1 MKRLLLLP
9 CALLLA
15 AAVEAAPP
23 ASLPRA
29 ASPESVGISAER
41 LRRIDRWL
49 EEEIAAQHKSG
60 AVGLIA
66 RHGRIIWE
74 KAFGYA
80 DAARRTPLRTDA
92 LFRLYSMTK
101 PITSV
106 ALLTLYEQG
115 RLQLTDPLE
124 RFVPAFK
131 SVAVYAGTDSLGHVV
146 LHPPKRRI
154 TVQDV
159 LRHTAG
165 FTYGGYFED
174 TPVDKAYAAA
184 GIGYAQLDSLAELV
198 QKLAT
203 MPLLSEPGAR
213 FTYSFAHD
221 VQAYL
226 VEQISGQHFADYC
239 RERIFEPLAMRE
251 TVFGEPAGLRER
263 FPTLYQPDGH
273 GGATPVA
280 PADDEYRRLGAH
292 PFGGI
297 SLSATIEDYLRFAQM
312 LLNGGELN
320 GVRILA
326 PRTVALM
333 SANNL
338 APGTEKPD
346 WMQGLGYG
354 LGVAVVEDPAQA
366 GNLGSAGEYGWP
378 GVATTFF
385 TINPKEDLVALLFA
399 QYRPRDVR
407 FDETFRTLVYQ
418 SVIEDTDAST
428 QQRHR

>member
-1 MKRLLLLP
+1 MKRLLLL
-9 CALLLA
+9 LWVLA
-15 AAVEAAPP
+15 FATAVAAAPP
-23 ASLPRA
+23 SPLPRA
-29 ASPESVGISAER
+29 ASPQSVGMSAER
-41 LRRIDRWL
+41 LQRIDRWL
-49 EEEIAAQHKSG
+49 EEEIGAQHKSG

-66 RHGRIIWE
+66 RHGRIVWE
-74 KAFGYA
+74 KAFGYT
-80 DAARRTPLRTDA
+80 DFARRAPLRTNA

-131 SVAVYAGTDSLGHVV
+131 DVGVYGGTDSLGHVV
-146 LHPPKRRI
+146 LHPPRRPI
-154 TVQDV
+154 SVQDV
-159 LRHTAG
+159 FRHTAG

-184 GIGYAQLDSLAELV
+184 GIGYAQLDSLDELV
-198 QKLAT
+198 QKLAK
-203 MPLLSEPGAR
+203 MPLLSEPGTR

-226 VEQISGQHFADYC
+226 VEEISGQHFADYC
-239 RERIFEPLAMRE
+239 RRTIFEPLGMRD
-251 TVFGEPAGLRER
+251 TVFGEPEDLRGR

-273 GGATPVA
+273 GGMAAV
-280 PADDEYRRLGAH
+280 PAEQDEYRRLGAH

-326 PRTVALM
+326 PQTVALM
-333 SANNL
+333 SSNNL
-338 APGTEKPD
+338 PPGTEKPD

-366 GNLGSAGEYGWP
+366 GNLGSPGEYGWP

-385 TINPKEDLVALLFA
+385 TVNPKEDLVALLFA
-399 QYRPRDVR
+399 QQRPRDVR
-407 FDETFRTLVYQ
+407 FDEIFRTLVYQ
-418 SVIEDTDAST
+418 SLLDRPDASA
-428 QQRHR
+428 QQRQR

>member
-1 MKRLLLLP
+1 MKRLLLLWV
-9 CALLLA
+9 LLFA
-15 AAVEAAPP
+15 SAVVAAPP
-23 ASLPRA
+23 AMLPRA
-29 ASPESVGISAER
+29 ASPESVGMSAER
-41 LRRIDRWL
+41 LQRIDRWL
-49 EEEIAAQHKSG
+49 AEEISAQRKSG

-66 RHGRIIWE
+66 RHGRIVWE

-80 DAARRTPLRTDA
+80 DAAHRTPLRTDA

-106 ALLTLYEQG
+106 ALLMLFEQG

-124 RFVPAFK
+124 HFVPAFK
-131 SVAVYAGTDSLGHVV
+131 GVGVYGGTDSLGHVV
-146 LHPPKRRI
+146 LHPPKRPI
-154 TVQDV
+154 TVQDIF
-159 LRHTAG
+159 RHTAG

-184 GIGYAQLDSLAELV
+184 GIGYAQLDSLDELV
-198 QKLAT
+198 QKLAK

-226 VEQISGQHFADYC
+226 VEQISGQHFEDYC
-239 RERIFEPLAMRE
+239 RKRIFEPLGMRD
-251 TVFGEPAGLRER
+251 TVFGEPEDLRGR
-263 FPTLYQPDGH
+263 FPTLYQSNGH
-273 GGATPVA
+273 GGTAAVP
-280 PADDEYRRLGAH
+280 PEQDEYRRLAAH

-320 GVRILA
+320 GVRILG
-326 PRTVALM
+326 PKTVSLM
-333 SANNL
+333 SSNNL

-378 GVATTFF
+378 GVATTWF
-385 TINPKEDLVALLFA
+385 TVNPSEDLVALLFA
-399 QYRPRDVR
+399 QQRPRDVR

-418 SVIEDTDAST
+418 SLLGHPDASA
-428 QQRHR
+428 QQSRR

>member
-1 MKRLLLLP
+1 MKRLLPLLV
-9 CALLLA
+9 ALLLA
-15 AAVEAAPP
+15 AAAQAVPP
-23 ASLPRA
+23 APLPHA
-29 ASPESVGISAER
+29 VSPESVGISSER

-49 EEEIAAQHKSG
+49 EGEIAAQHKAG

-66 RHGRIIWE
+66 RHGRIVWE

-80 DAARRTPLRTDA
+80 DAARRTPLRADA

-106 ALLTLYEQG
+106 ALLTLYERG

-131 SVAVYAGTDSLGHVV
+131 SVGVYAGADGAGHVL
-146 LHPPKRRI
+146 LHPPKRPI

-159 LRHTAG
+159 FRHTAG

-174 TPVDKAYAAA
+174 TPVDKAYVAA
-184 GIGYAQLDSLAELV
+184 GIAYAKLDSLQELV

-203 MPLLSEPGAR
+203 MPLLSEPGER

-226 VEQISGQHFADYC
+226 VEEISGQPFADYC
-239 RERIFEPLAMRE
+239 RRTILEPLGMRD
-251 TVFGEPAGLRER
+251 TTFGQPADRSAR
-263 FPTLYQPDGH
+263 FPTLYQPDGQ
-273 GGATPVA
+273 GGETPV
-280 PADDEYRRLGAH
+280 PPENDEYRRFGAH

-297 SLSATIEDYLRFAQM
+297 SLSGTIEDYLRFAQM
-312 LLNGGELN
+312 LLNGGQLN

-326 PRTVALM
+326 PHTVALM
-333 SANNL
+333 TSDNL
-338 APGTEKPD
+338 APGTAKPD
-346 WMQGLGYG
+346 WMRGLGYG

-366 GNLGSAGEYGWP
+366 GNLGSPGEYGWP

-385 TINPKEDLVALLFA
+385 TVNPKEDLVALLFA

-418 SVIEDTDAST
+418 SLLDHPDASA

>member
-1 MKRLLLLP
+1 MKRLLLLV

-15 AAVEAAPP
+15 ASGAAAPP

-29 ASPESVGISAER
+29 ASPESVGMSAQR

-49 EEEIAAQHKSG
+49 EEEIAEQHKSG

-66 RHGRIIWE
+66 RHGRIVWE

-80 DAARRTPLRTDA
+80 DAARHTPLRTDA

-131 SVAVYAGTDSLGHVV
+131 SVSVYAGSDSLGHVV
-146 LHPPKRRI
+146 LRPPKRPI

-159 LRHTAG
+159 FRHTAG
-165 FTYGGYFED
+165 FTYGGYFSD
-174 TPVDKAYAAA
+174 TPVDKAYVAA
-184 GIGYAQLDSLAELV
+184 GIGYAQLDSLSELV

-203 MPLLSEPGAR
+203 MPLLSEPGER

-226 VEQISGQHFADYC
+226 VEQISGQPFADYC
-239 RERIFEPLAMRE
+239 RKTIFEPLGMRD
-251 TVFGEPAGLRER
+251 TLFGEPAERSGR

-273 GGATPVA
+273 GGMTAVA
-280 PADDEYRRLGAH
+280 PEQDEYRRFGTH

-297 SLSATIEDYLRFAQM
+297 SVSATIEDYLRFAQM
-312 LLNGGELN
+312 LLNGGALN

-326 PRTVALM
+326 PKTVELM
-333 SANNL
+333 SSNHL
-338 APGTEKPD
+338 APGTDKPD

-366 GNLGSAGEYGWP
+366 GNVGSQGEYGWP
-378 GVATTFF
+378 GVATTWF
-385 TINPKEDLVALLFA
+385 TVNPKEDLVALLFA

-418 SVIEDTDAST
+418 SLLDHPDAPA
-428 QQRHR
+428 QQRER